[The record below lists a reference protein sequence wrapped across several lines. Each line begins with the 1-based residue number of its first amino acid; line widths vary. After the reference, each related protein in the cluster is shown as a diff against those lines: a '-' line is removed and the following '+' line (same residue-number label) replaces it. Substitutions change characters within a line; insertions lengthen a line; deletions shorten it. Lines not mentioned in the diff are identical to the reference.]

1 VVVDGDGNATVVWS
15 GKPGIVAYRYESG
28 LGWSEPRLVGVTN
41 PFSEV
46 MLGVDGVG
54 NVVVLWVALDGIW
67 VNRFETSPR

>member
-1 VVVDGDGNATVVWS
+1 
-15 GKPGIVAYRYESG
+15 
-28 LGWSEPRLVGVTN
+28 LVGVTN

-67 VNRFETSPR
+67 VNRFEVAR

>member
-1 VVVDGDGNATVVWS
+1 
-15 GKPGIVAYRYESG
+15 
-28 LGWSEPRLVGVTN
+28 
-41 PFSEV
+41 